1 MSKELSKIQKMLQ
14 QKADE
19 KTKESIQRL
28 IPSPQKVYGVKTL
41 ELNRLALKYK
51 NVEFDLIEE
60 LWKAGAFEEK
70 LLAAKIMGKICKRNP
85 KKTIKLIKKFAKE
98 IADWAV
104 CDTLATQAIKGI
116 TKIKQKEIVENVEKD
131 ENIMLKKQKDN
142 RLKYNFKSTSF

>member
-85 KKTIKLIKKFAKE
+85 KKTIKLIKN
-98 IADWAV
+98 
-104 CDTLATQAIKGI
+104 L
-116 TKIKQKEIVENVEKD
+116 QKK
-131 ENIMLKKQKDN
+131 
-142 RLKYNFKSTSF
+142 